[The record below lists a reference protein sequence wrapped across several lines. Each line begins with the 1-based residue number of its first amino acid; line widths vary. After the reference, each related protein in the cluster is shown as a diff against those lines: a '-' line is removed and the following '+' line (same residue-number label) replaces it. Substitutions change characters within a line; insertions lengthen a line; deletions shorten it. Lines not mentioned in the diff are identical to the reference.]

1 MSMSIGRRIKK
12 TMLISRVAYNHAKPF
27 AFHGDDPGRFGR
39 KFLQHPLSNLDDSRF
54 VVSVELQAGRGKQ
67 VFKKGY
73 MCVDQTE
80 CLWRPFDINPP
91 PDGPDMDQQIIT
103 VRNRIQGLSDY
114 WVEYYRMSQRCDM
127 S

>member
-1 MSMSIGRRIKK
+1 MSTSICGNIANK
-12 TMLISRVAYNHAKPF
+12 LISRVAYNHAKPF

-67 VFKKGY
+67 FYTKGY
-73 MCVDQTE
+73 MGVNGIE

-114 WVEYYRMSQRCDM
+114 WVEYYRMS
-127 S
+127 